1 MEDSNEVVLEKYN
14 LKSWFKS
21 SVLGF
26 FIGLAII
33 VPGISGSTI
42 AILFKLYNKLIYA
55 LGNILK
61 KFASCFLFL
70 LPIII
75 GGLVGIVL
83 GFFTIKELINL
94 IPFAVS
100 GLFAGLMSGSAPTV
114 FNEIKG
120 QKFSLFRIILLI
132 GLFKAISSSHNFSR
146 KYKSLILLL

>member
-55 LGNILK
+55 LGD
-61 KFASCFLFL
+61 
-70 LPIII
+70 
-75 GGLVGIVL
+75 LVC
-83 GFFTIKELINL
+83 
-94 IPFAVS
+94 
-100 GLFAGLMSGSAPTV
+100 AG
-114 FNEIKG
+114 
-120 QKFSLFRIILLI
+120 FSLALSCYSYPLIVANIHTMSPAMKISLSFNYIVFCVATILICIFYLI
-132 GLFKAISSSHNFSR
+132 RAKADFAEMMAVG
-146 KYKSLILLL
+146 KEDK